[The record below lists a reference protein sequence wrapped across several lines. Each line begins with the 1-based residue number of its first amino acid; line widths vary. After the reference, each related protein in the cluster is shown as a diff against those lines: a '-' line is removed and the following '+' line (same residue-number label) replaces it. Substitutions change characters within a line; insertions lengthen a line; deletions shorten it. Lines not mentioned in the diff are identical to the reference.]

1 MRPPI
6 PFLSRILPRI
16 AVVLLLLCAAL
27 PLQAQEAA
35 PGDSRLA
42 DLLEDEAAREA
53 LIKELRRAAAE
64 EGTAT
69 GEAADVP
76 PTRQVAQW
84 TQSLAEGTV
93 EQFNTAIQATQ
104 TAWDQMRAADPMD
117 LTVNTLELAGL
128 IIATLAVLWLL
139 SRLDR
144 LAYQRLDRHA
154 LARTGSAGVVRRVT
168 GTTAALLLDLA
179 TVALAWA
186 AGHALALFVTGE
198 AGQMTARDSLFL
210 NAFLLVELTRAA
222 LRLFLSHR
230 WPGLRLLP
238 LSDAEAAACT
248 RWTSGMTAFLGYG
261 LLFVVPVTALLVAP
275 EPARLLGL
283 LILAVAYYRA
293 VVLVLR
299 NRKRVQGRLMKLG
312 ERMDTGFGRIA
323 LQGAGRI
330 WHLAALAYLTAILV
344 VALVFPGR
352 ALPFMI
358 AATAQTLLAAA
369 AGILLSLLLG
379 RVILKRIRLP
389 EETREGIPLLEERL
403 NAYIP
408 TVLKV
413 LRFTLLAV
421 VAAAILDAWT
431 PFSLTAWAAS
441 DAGGRFIGNAVAV
454 ALILAGA
461 MLVWLGLTSWI
472 EYRLSPATGNG
483 EPNARVRTLLTIF
496 RNAAAI
502 TLVVMTLMVVLAQ
515 VGINIGPLIAGAGV
529 LGLAIGFGA
538 QKLVQDVITGVFI
551 QLENAFNVGDVVT
564 AGGITGTV
572 ERLTIRS
579 MGMRDL
585 SGTYHLLPFSSVDTV
600 SNYMRDFAFH
610 VGEYGVAYREDTD
623 EVLQRMNEAFEEL
636 RKMPE
641 MAPHILGDLEVHGV
655 TALADSAVNVRVRI
669 KTRPGMQWAVG
680 REYNRLVK
688 RHFDAAGIEIPFPH
702 MTLYFGEDKDGQ
714 APPARVYMQG
724 AASAPAAVEPSATPT
739 ASTPQLQP
747 NPQFK
752 GDFDEEEPNG

>member
-1 MRPPI
+1 
-6 PFLSRILPRI
+6 
-16 AVVLLLLCAAL
+16 
-27 PLQAQEAA
+27 
-35 PGDSRLA
+35 
-42 DLLEDEAAREA
+42 
-53 LIKELRRAAAE
+53 
-64 EGTAT
+64 
-69 GEAADVP
+69 
-76 PTRQVAQW
+76 
-84 TQSLAEGTV
+84 
-93 EQFNTAIQATQ
+93 
-104 TAWDQMRAADPMD
+104 
-117 LTVNTLELAGL
+117 
-128 IIATLAVLWLL
+128 
-139 SRLDR
+139 
-144 LAYQRLDRHA
+144 
-154 LARTGSAGVVRRVT
+154 
-168 GTTAALLLDLA
+168 
-179 TVALAWA
+179 
-186 AGHALALFVTGE
+186 
-198 AGQMTARDSLFL
+198 
-210 NAFLLVELTRAA
+210 
-222 LRLFLSHR
+222 
-230 WPGLRLLP
+230 
-238 LSDAEAAACT
+238 
-248 RWTSGMTAFLGYG
+248 
-261 LLFVVPVTALLVAP
+261 
-275 EPARLLGL
+275 
-283 LILAVAYYRA
+283 
-293 VVLVLR
+293 
-299 NRKRVQGRLMKLG
+299 
-312 ERMDTGFGRIA
+312 
-323 LQGAGRI
+323 
-330 WHLAALAYLTAILV
+330 
-344 VALVFPGR
+344 
-352 ALPFMI
+352 
-358 AATAQTLLAAA
+358 
-369 AGILLSLLLG
+369 
-379 RVILKRIRLP
+379 
-389 EETREGIPLLEERL
+389 
-403 NAYIP
+403 
-408 TVLKV
+408 
-413 LRFTLLAV
+413 
-421 VAAAILDAWT
+421 
-431 PFSLTAWAAS
+431 
-441 DAGGRFIGNAVAV
+441 
-454 ALILAGA
+454 
-461 MLVWLGLTSWI
+461 
-472 EYRLSPATGNG
+472 
-483 EPNARVRTLLTIF
+483 
-496 RNAAAI
+496 
-502 TLVVMTLMVVLAQ
+502 MVVLAQ

>member
-1 MRPPI
+1 MRQTASPR
-6 PFLSRILPRI
+6 SRILPWI
-16 AVVLLLLCAAL
+16 APWISILLLTIVL
-27 PLQAQEAA
+27 PLHAQEAT

-53 LIKELRRAAAE
+53 LIAELRRAAAE
-64 EGTAT
+64 D
-69 GEAADVP
+69 GEAAEADPAVP
-76 PTRQVAQW
+76 LTRQMAQW
-84 TQSLAEGTV
+84 TQSLAEGAV
-93 EQFNTAIQATQ
+93 EQFNVASQSMQA
-104 TAWDQMRAADPMD
+104 AWGQMRAADPLH

-128 IIATLAVLWLL
+128 IVVTVVTLWLL
-139 SRLDR
+139 SRLAR
-144 LAYQRLDRHA
+144 LAYRQLEAHA
-154 LARTGSAGVVRRVT
+154 RARSGSTGLVRRVT
-168 GTTAALLLDLA
+168 GTTAGLLLDLI

-186 AGHALALFVTGE
+186 AGHAVALFVTGD

-210 NAFLLVELTRAA
+210 NAFLLVELLRAA
-222 LRLFLSHR
+222 LRLLLSPH

-238 LSDAEAAACT
+238 LSDDEASACT
-248 RWTSGMTAFLGYG
+248 RWTSGMTVFLGYG

-275 EPARLLGL
+275 EPARILGL

-293 VVLVLR
+293 VTLVMR

-312 ERMDTGFGRIA
+312 EGMDSGFGRVA
-323 LQGAGRI
+323 LQGTGRI

-344 VALVFPGR
+344 IALLFPGQ
-352 ALPFMI
+352 ALPFML
-358 AATAQTLLAAA
+358 AATAQTLLAAV
-369 AGILLSLLLG
+369 AGILLSMLFS

-389 EETREGIPLLEERL
+389 EETLERIPQLEERL
-403 NAYIP
+403 NAYVP

-421 VAAAILDAWT
+421 VAGVILDAWT
-431 PFSLTAWAAS
+431 PFSLPTWAGS
-441 DAGGRFIGNAVAV
+441 GSGSQLIGNTVAV

-461 MLVWLGLTSWI
+461 TLVWLALTSWI
-472 EYRLSPATGNG
+472 EYRLSPTTGNG

-502 TLVVMTLMVVLAQ
+502 TLIVMTLMVVLAQ
-515 VGINIGPLIAGAGV
+515 VGLNIGPLIAGAGV

-551 QLENAFNVGDVVT
+551 QLENAINVGDVVT
-564 AGGITGTV
+564 AGGITGAV

-579 MGMRDL
+579 VGMRDL

-600 SNYMRDFAFH
+600 SNYTRDFAYH

-623 EVLQRMNEAFEEL
+623 EVLKRMAEAFEEL
-636 RKMPE
+636 RQMPE
-641 MAPHILGDLEVHGV
+641 MGPQILGELEVHGV

-702 MTLYFGEDKDGQ
+702 MTLYFGEGKDGR
-714 APPARVYMQG
+714 APPARVLMED
-724 AASAPAAVEPSATPT
+724 APVAPAQVAQPSTSPAVEP
-739 ASTPQLQP
+739 
-747 NPQFK
+747 NPRFK
-752 GDFDEEEPNG
+752 GDFDEEEEPSG